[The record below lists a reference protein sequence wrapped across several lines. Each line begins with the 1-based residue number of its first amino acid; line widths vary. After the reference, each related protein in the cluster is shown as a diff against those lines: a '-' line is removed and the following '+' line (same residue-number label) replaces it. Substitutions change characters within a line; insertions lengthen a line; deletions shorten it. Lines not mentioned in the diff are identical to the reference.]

1 MADVIYTLTAD
12 DVYTAAL
19 AYVYEY
25 KEKDKD
31 YSKFFLNF
39 LNALLCEALP
49 YENGIREAAG
59 RTPLITAPLVKDK
72 MEVIP
77 YDERIVRLALPYGV
91 ASCYF
96 QDEGDT
102 YLMERYRNLYIEAL
116 EALNRAV
123 VTEMDLAY

>member
-1 MADVIYTLTAD
+1 MADVVYTLTAD

-25 KEKDKD
+25 REKDKD

-49 YENGIREAAG
+49 YENSIREAAG
-59 RTPLITAPLVKDK
+59 RAPLAAAPLVKEK
-72 MEVIP
+72 GEVLP
-77 YDERIVRLALPYGV
+77 YDERIVRVALPYGV
-91 ASCYF
+91 ASYYF

-102 YLMERYRNLYIEAL
+102 YRSAEYRNRYIEAL
-116 EALNRAV
+116 EMLNCAV
-123 VTEMDLAY
+123 VTEMELVY